1 MYWSANQPI
10 VKQCVG
16 QHIDWFSADITTYV
30 SQHIDRCINRDIKS
44 DGQHIDR
51 LSADIS
57 VNIEADTWPIRW
69 PLIVGGILVDCRGFI
84 SQKLGLSVSD
94 VQVICIS
101 SFFGQPQKFL
111 KASWHISVNI
121 LTDTWPIRRPT
132 LSWYVDWYI
141 GQVSVDMLTDIS
153 VEGCTKY
160 TWSVPSIIHGIDNNG
175 RTNQIRRFLTELLK
189 YQTYSKL
196 KEYFVFP
203 WMTC

>member
-69 PLIVGGILVDCRGFI
+69 PLIVGGILVDCRWYI
-84 SQKLGLSVSD
+84 SQKLIDCQCQMYKLYA
-94 VQVICIS
+94 
-101 SFFGQPQKFL
+101 FHPFL
-111 KASWHISVNI
+111 VN
-121 LTDTWPIRRPT
+121 LKNFWRLHDTSQSTYWPTLDQFVGRHSADMSTDTLVECQLICWPIYRLRGAQNTHDLYP
-132 LSWYVDWYI
+132 LSF
-141 GQVSVDMLTDIS
+141 M
-153 VEGCTKY
+153 E
-160 TWSVPSIIHGIDNNG
+160 
-175 RTNQIRRFLTELLK
+175 
-189 YQTYSKL
+189 
-196 KEYFVFP
+196 
-203 WMTC
+203 